1 MPRVSHTLLT
11 LFVFHSKISLM
22 SKVVQ
27 CSSTLPGTRIGT
39 LCTEYPEL
47 HTMVEDYLDLLLQ
60 EGVRGKYQSIYMAL
74 NASCKPHCDKN
85 NVGLS
90 VVTAVGDFTGGGE
103 LAIDP
108 TRERLP
114 CQECFKGKQGARV
127 CRDVIGGATVRARAT
142 PCSVRAFGHECP
154 CRRVPRRRLRVGGPL
169 DVVVPAADSGGALR
183 HESIGGGTSNDPI
196 GTSGGAIRW
205 AHLAWREPV
214 NAAHQPSWFP

>member
-1 MPRVSHTLLT
+1 
-11 LFVFHSKISLM
+11 M
-22 SKVVQ
+22 SSANAKQ
-27 CSSTLPGTRIGT
+27 
-39 LCTEYPEL
+39 PEL
-47 HTMVEDYLDLLLQ
+47 HTLVEDYLDLLLQ

-114 CQECFKGKQGARV
+114 CQACFKGKQGARV

-205 AHLAWREPV
+205 AHLA
-214 NAAHQPSWFP
+214 